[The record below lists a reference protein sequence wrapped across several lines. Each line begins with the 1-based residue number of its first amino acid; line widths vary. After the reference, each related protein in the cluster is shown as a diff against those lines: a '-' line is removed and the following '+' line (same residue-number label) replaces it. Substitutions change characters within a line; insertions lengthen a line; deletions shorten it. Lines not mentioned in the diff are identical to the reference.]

1 MTKLFFINLNSAIN
15 FCIAVSYLLWFIV
28 EINLRDFN
36 LTLVVTSDQKLTQV
50 RSFLIFRIPP
60 PRIIVMQIL
69 SNLAMADDWYNQLSL
84 YVQMGMVNNSFA
96 NRIETLSPM
105 ISTQIFAQRK
115 TQKTSDKFLILNFSL
130 RSPFLADRTTIYHRY
145 RNAKTI
151 ASA

>member
-1 MTKLFFINLNSAIN
+1 
-15 FCIAVSYLLWFIV
+15 
-28 EINLRDFN
+28 
-36 LTLVVTSDQKLTQV
+36 
-50 RSFLIFRIPP
+50 
-60 PRIIVMQIL
+60 
-69 SNLAMADDWYNQLSL
+69 MADDWYNQLSL